1 MGNACLPFRF
11 EPSSDS
17 VTMEKEI
24 RNNTFRFQYYLS
36 INQFIE
42 ALHLALAVSNKLD
55 NSINR
60 LASRPPALCNVM
72 IASFYNST
80 ISVHGQIELLQI
92 LKKTGGFTRDLAIVE
107 HSDYKLNA
115 IRIAA
120 LHTDSSMFDFWFN
133 DPLFALSDWN
143 IPCSTD
149 GRTPLVA
156 LLTCNLVVPAYTSIT
171 PEQVEMYE
179 NRAVKLIRKM
189 DAAGINQPCFWNQ
202 SWWTPLTASIYGVR
216 WAAMQ
221 ELLKRIPDISLSNS
235 AVQDLDSY
243 GQLHSF
249 VRNHMTNARQAMDK
263 YRHEQLIPQI
273 YLHCCHFS
281 LDLARL
287 VALFVC

>member
-1 MGNACLPFRF
+1 
-11 EPSSDS
+11 
-17 VTMEKEI
+17 MEKEI

-36 INQFIE
+36 IHQFLE

-55 NSINR
+55 NSINWI
-60 LASRPPALCNVM
+60 ASRPPALCSVM
-72 IASFYNST
+72 IASFYNT
-80 ISVHGQIELLQI
+80 QISVQSQIELLQI

-107 HSDYKLNA
+107 HSDHKLNA
-115 IRIAA
+115 ISIAA
-120 LHTDSSMFDFWFN
+120 MHTNPAMFEFWFN

-143 IPCSTD
+143 IPCSKD

-171 PEQVEMYE
+171 PEQAEMYE
-179 NRAVKLIRKM
+179 KRAVKLIRKM
-189 DAAGINQPCFWNQ
+189 DATGINQPCFWNQ

-216 WAAMQ
+216 WASMQ

-235 AVQDLDSY
+235 AVQYLDSY
-243 GQLHSF
+243 EQRHSF
-249 VRNHMTNARQAMDK
+249 VRHYLGLARQAMDK
-263 YRHEQLIPQI
+263 YRNEQLIPQI

-287 VALFVC
+287 VTLFVC